1 MISAPDRR
9 KTVELINEARE
20 AGARLEPAC
29 RVVGI
34 CSRTYQ
40 RWTWEGEIKADGRP
54 TAKRP
59 EPSNKLTKK
68 EIDQVLSVCHD
79 PKYGS
84 LPPGQIVPRLA
95 DQGVYIASESS
106 FYRILHKAGEQN
118 HRGRSR
124 SPRKTYSASGIL
136 RHWPEPGLD
145 LDITWLPSQIR
156 GMYFYL
162 YMIVDVYSRM
172 IIRWEIHPTE
182 SAELGANLVQKAVLA
197 QNCILNPPVLHADN
211 GGPQKGYTMRAK
223 LDALGVTKSYSRPRV
238 SNDNP
243 YSESLFRTC
252 KYRPDYPGIPF
263 PSIEAARKW
272 VAGFVNWYNHEHLHS
287 AIQYVRPVDRHTG
300 KDREILKKRKSVYS
314 SARSRKPERWS
325 RDTRNWNPIG
335 PVWLNP
341 PKEEVTGPNCHENG
355 YRMTG

>member
-9 KTVELINEARE
+9 RTVMLINEARE

-40 RWTWEGEIKADGRP
+40 RWTCEHAIKADGRP

-68 EIDQVLSVCHD
+68 EIEQVLSVCHN
-79 PKYGS
+79 PSYGS
-84 LPPGQIVPRLA
+84 LPPGQIVPKLA

-106 FYRILHKAGEQN
+106 FYRILHKVGEQN

-124 SPRKTYSASGIL
+124 APRKHTPPQGFCATGPNQV
-136 RHWPEPGLD
+136 WCW
-145 LDITWLPSQIR
+145 DITWLPSQIR

-162 YMIVDVYSRM
+162 YMIMDVYSRM
-172 IIRWEIHPTE
+172 IVGWEIHSTE
-182 SAELGANLVQKAVLA
+182 NSELGANLVHKAVLA
-197 QNCILNPPVLHADN
+197 QGCILNPPVLHADN
-211 GGPQKGYTMRAK
+211 GGPQKGFTMRAK

-252 KYRPDYPGIPF
+252 KYRPDYPGTPF

-272 VAGFVNWYNHEHLHS
+272 VVRFVHWYNYEHLHS
-287 AIQYVRPVDRHTG
+287 AIQYVTPIDRHTG
-300 KDREILKKRKSVYS
+300 KDREILERRKSVYS
-314 SARSRKPERWS
+314 SARSRNPERWS

-341 PKEEVTGPNCHENG
+341 PREATDPNCHENG
-355 YRMTG
+355 YQMTG